1 MCQCD
6 QVSYHSNWIEP
17 LTHHPLSGPPDLFS
31 FWCETLKFPLLAFWL
46 NCPSMAAPPALC
58 ISAAQIGID
67 ITAANPYSNESF
79 LPHCWPINQLF
90 PLNIFWPISTGPLFV
105 MSDHDTLSLGLL
117 LTVSTSSILVQSR
130 CCAGQSPFWI
140 SDPSTNLLQGTAR
153 MISSHQA
160 KHIFV

>member
-90 PLNIFWPISTGPLFV
+90 SIKYILAYLHRPTVCYEWSLYPIPG
-105 MSDHDTLSLGLL
+105 
-117 LTVSTSSILVQSR
+117 TSSHCLHQQHPSAESLLCWAKPILDFGSFYQPS
-130 CCAGQSPFWI
+130 AGH
-140 SDPSTNLLQGTAR
+140 GTDD
-153 MISSHQA
+153 
-160 KHIFV
+160 K